1 MFFDPNITLVLR
13 SLMPWAGEFF
23 KLISQLGS
31 EYFYIGLVLIGF
43 WAVKKRAAILLTY
56 VLLTGMVSNY
66 LLKLAI
72 ANPRPDSS
80 YWYPG
85 VEETNYST
93 PSNHA
98 QLSSTLYSWF
108 SLKIKTWWILI
119 LSIVLTF
126 LIGISRVYLGVH
138 YLEDVLIG
146 WSIGIIT
153 ALILYYLEKPFADW
167 LSKYRDEYLYL
178 MLFLI
183 GFGMTAALTYLTPL
197 APGDNFGSFGGII
210 MGTAIGLLLEKRLVN
225 FSAELETRPNRNVL
239 LRLILR
245 CVIGLIF
252 VIGLLVVLSPFM
264 PTADVWLRA
273 LRYTIVAVSGFFVW
287 PLIFT
292 RLKL

>member
-13 SLMPWAGEFF
+13 NLMPWAGEFF

-43 WAVKKRAAILLTY
+43 WAVKKRAAIVLTF
-56 VLLTGMVSNY
+56 VIVTGMVSNY

-80 YWYPG
+80 YWYQG

-98 QLSSTLYSWF
+98 QLSSTMYSWF

-146 WSIGIIT
+146 WGVGIVT
-153 ALILYYLEKPFADW
+153 ALILYYLEKPLVEVF
-167 LSKYRDEYLYL
+167 SKYREEYLYL
-178 MLFLI
+178 ILFLI

-197 APGDNFGSFGGII
+197 PPGDNFGSFGGII
-210 MGTAIGLLLEKRLVN
+210 MGIAIGLPLEKRFVN
-225 FSAELETRPNRNVL
+225 FSAELETKPDRSLL

-245 CVIGLIF
+245 CIIGLIF

-292 RLKL
+292 KLKL